1 MRTVRRLYFYAV
13 AFVSLEIILWGLIGL
28 GRSLFCPAG
37 FVSCGGGS
45 ALAQALALVLVGVP
59 FFGFHWWFAQRMSA
73 RELEER
79 SAGVRAFFLYA
90 VLLSTLIPVVQN
102 ILALVNRAA
111 LIGLWLTPS
120 RALVGGEQV
129 WSDNLIAI
137 VMNLLAAAYFYSVL
151 RADWSVIQPRHAYRD
166 LRRVYRY
173 IWVLYGLGL
182 LATGLHL
189 LIRFLMVFDPE
200 WASVGAYRYWGVNG
214 MVASLLGAAI
224 WAYVWTLV
232 QNSLIEEAERESYLR
247 LGLLY
252 LLSLVGAVTTL
263 TAGGAILNNFLRL
276 AFGVEAEWAR
286 FLSGLGSPLGVC
298 VPAVLVWA
306 YYGGWLTRTL
316 KEIPEAPR
324 RAGMRR
330 LYFYILSA
338 VGLTAAFLGLAF
350 LVNLLLDLLF
360 FPRSLMGHSAAVR
373 LANALTYLLVGLP
386 LWLAAWRQ
394 MQAEALAEGD
404 SGDHAR
410 RSIVR
415 KAYLYLAIFASVVG
429 GMILA
434 VAALTL
440 LLRAA
445 LGVAQG
451 ELLRHLLTLL
461 AVLLLFAGLG
471 LYHGL
476 ALGWDGKLASRSL
489 AAKYTDFPIL
499 IFDPGDGFGADL
511 LAAVQKAAPGLPAA
525 LQPLEKPV
533 EVSAAPRAVLL
544 PSDAALNPP
553 EGLRAWLG
561 QFNGS
566 RLVVPRAA
574 AGWHIVGQSAP
585 IPFQQAAQA
594 VRQLAEGQEIRPRG
608 VPAWQIVLYVLAA
621 VFGLPFLLSLIG
633 TLVSA
638 FMR

>member
-28 GRSLFCPAG
+28 GRSIFCPEG
-37 FVSCGGGS
+37 FVYCGGGS

-111 LIGLWLTPS
+111 LSGLRLASS

-151 RADWSVIQPRHAYRD
+151 RADWSVIQPRHAYSD

-182 LATGLHL
+182 LVTGLHL
-189 LIRFLMVFDPE
+189 VIRFLMVFDPD
-200 WASVGAYRYWGVNG
+200 WASVGTYRYWGVNG
-214 MVASLLGAAI
+214 MVAALLGAAI
-224 WAYVWTLV
+224 WAYAWTLV
-232 QNSLIEEAERESYLR
+232 QNSLTEEAERESYLR

-252 LLSLVGAVTTL
+252 LLSLAGAVTTL
-263 TAGGAILNNFLRL
+263 AAGGALLNNFLRL

-298 VPAVLVWA
+298 VPAALVWA

-324 RAGMRR
+324 RSGMRR

-350 LVNLLLDLLF
+350 LVNLLLDLLL
-360 FPRSLMGHSAAVR
+360 FPRYLMGDSAAVR
-373 LANALTYLLVGLP
+373 LADALTYLLVGLP
-386 LWLAAWRQ
+386 LWLTAWRQ

-451 ELLRHLLTLL
+451 ELLRNLLTLT

-476 ALGWDGKLASRSL
+476 ALGRDGKLASRSL

-525 LQPLEKPV
+525 LQPLDKPV
-533 EVSAAPRAVLL
+533 EASAAPRAVLL

-553 EGLRAWLG
+553 EELRAWLG

-566 RLVVPRAA
+566 KLVVPRAA